1 MIKLIE
7 HKDQSIT
14 LIEEDGTQ
22 HLIKPKTD
30 LNKARACLAA
40 FNNLKTQTGEPLY
53 KAWQVDGY
61 YLLPAIQEYLMWNFF
76 VGLRNIRACGKKLGP

>member
-53 KAWQVDGY
+53 KA
-61 YLLPAIQEYLMWNFF
+61 
-76 VGLRNIRACGKKLGP
+76 

>member
-40 FNNLKTQTGEPLY
+40 FNLKTQTGELFLI
-53 KAWQVDGY
+53 KRQADG
-61 YLLPAIQEYLMWNFF
+61 YLLPATRISDVEFF
-76 VGLRNIRACGKKLGP
+76 C